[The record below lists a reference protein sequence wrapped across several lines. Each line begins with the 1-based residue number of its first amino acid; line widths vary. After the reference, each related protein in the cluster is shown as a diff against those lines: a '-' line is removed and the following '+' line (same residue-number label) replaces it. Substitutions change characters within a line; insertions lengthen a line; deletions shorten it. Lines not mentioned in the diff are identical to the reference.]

1 MKSNDQNGNNGEDY
15 EVGKYT
21 ISVAEKLTGA
31 YAHHIRRL
39 SKAGLLHPERTDA
52 GQRLFSDADIDTIK
66 EVSKLEIEG
75 INLSGVKAILEI
87 RRGKRA

>member
-1 MKSNDQNGNNGEDY
+1 MKANNNNNHNNGDY

-39 SKAGLLHPERTDA
+39 ARAGLLNPERTDA
-52 GQRLFSDADIDTIK
+52 GQRLFSDADIDIIK
-66 EVSKLEIEG
+66 AVSELEIEG
-75 INLSGVKAILEI
+75 INLNGVKAILEM
-87 RRGKRA
+87 RRGERI